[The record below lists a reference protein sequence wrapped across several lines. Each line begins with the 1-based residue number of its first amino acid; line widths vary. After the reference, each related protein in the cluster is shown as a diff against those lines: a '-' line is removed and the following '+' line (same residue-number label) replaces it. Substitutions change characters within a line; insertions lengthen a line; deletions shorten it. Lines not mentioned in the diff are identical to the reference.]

1 MNFVKYSSLTN
12 HYEGNMIN
20 AVILNGVAKDD
31 VLWCAR
37 EKLHGC
43 NFSFM
48 YDGIRIQY
56 AKRTDIVHEG
66 EQFYACESVVAAH
79 LPRIKKLWELLQLNI
94 GDELQLYGELAGN
107 GVQKDVDYGEKDF
120 YAFDL
125 RVNGKYQPDNVM
137 SSVCRAADI
146 KVCPLLGVGT
156 FGVLKNIP
164 ITFESVLNLAN
175 SRMMVGTGVSQ
186 YANFETIYHVNEA
199 GDDATNIAEG
209 YVLKP
214 VFPVYLERY
223 DRVAIKCKTTK
234 FTEKKNKEANRFHA
248 PVTLSAADQE
258 QFDTFACYITENR
271 VKNVLSKLDTSS
283 LTAKDFGRVMGLTLK
298 DAFEEIAR
306 EHEAEFITFFENPTL
321 AKKSFTQAATNL
333 IRENWGSILSGT
345 F

>member
-1 MNFVKYSSLTN
+1 MQFVKYSSLTN
-12 HYEGNMIN
+12 HYENNMIN

-43 NFSFM
+43 NFSFL

-66 EQFYACESVVAAH
+66 EQFYSCENVVAAH
-79 LPRIKKLWELLQLNI
+79 LPRIKQMWEILQLNV
-94 GDELQLYGELAGN
+94 GDEMQVYGELAGN

-125 RVNGKYQPDNVM
+125 RVNGKYREDHIM
-137 SSVCRAADI
+137 SMVCRGAGI

-156 FGVLKNIP
+156 FNQLKDLP
-164 ITFESVLNLAN
+164 ITFESVLKIAN
-175 SRMMVGTGVSQ
+175 SGMMNGVGESQ
-186 YANFETIYHVNEA
+186 YANAEPVFRITEA

-214 VFPVYLERY
+214 VYPVYLERY

-234 FTEKKNKEANRFHA
+234 FTEKKNKQANAFKA
-248 PVTLSAADQE
+248 PVLLSPADQE
-258 QFDTFACYITENR
+258 QYDTFACYITENR

-306 EHEAEFITFFENPTL
+306 EHDAEFITFFENASL
-321 AKKSFTQAATNL
+321 AKKSFTQDTTNL

>member
-1 MNFVKYSSLTN
+1 MQFVKYSSLTN
-12 HYEGNMIN
+12 HYENNMIN

-43 NFSFM
+43 NFSFL
-48 YDGIRIQY
+48 YDGIKIQY
-56 AKRTDIVHEG
+56 AKRTDVVHEG
-66 EQFYACESVVAAH
+66 EQFYACENVVAAH
-79 LPRIKKLWELLQLNI
+79 YPRIKKLWDLLNLNV
-94 GDELQLYGELAGN
+94 GNELQIYGELAGN

-125 RVNGKYQPDNVM
+125 RVNGRYQPDDVM
-137 SSVCRAADI
+137 SLMCRSAGI
-146 KVCPLLGVGT
+146 KLCPLLGYGT
-156 FGVLKNIP
+156 FNKLKDLP
-164 ITFESVLNLAN
+164 ITFESVLNTAN
-175 SRMMVGTGVSQ
+175 ATPLIPE
-186 YANFETIYHVNEA
+186 AELCFPITEA

-214 VFPVYLERY
+214 VYPVYLERY

-234 FTEKKNKEANRFHA
+234 FTEKKNKQANAFKA
-248 PVTLSAADQE
+248 PVLLSPADQE
-258 QFDTFACYITENR
+258 QYDTFACYITENR

-283 LTAKDFGRVMGLTLK
+283 LAAKDFGRVMGLTLK

-306 EHEAEFITFFENPTL
+306 EHEADFITFFENPSL
-321 AKKSFTQAATNL
+321 AKKSFTQDTTNL